1 MNVLSKVY
9 LGLWLISVSS
19 LKRDTS
25 KTNGSPTK
33 NGKML
38 SPTVLAPIFVGAR
51 WNQAGLPILVTQLS
65 EREESLRTP
74 GAALGEIIFLVAVLA
89 GVVETCPRSPAAT
102 AAAVAA
108 PAEAE
113 DLDHQADPTFGRR
126 MLRKTQWIKVGSGMK
141 RDRFAKVITV
151 EPVSVRVVTITVL
164 WTTPVT
170 IDPTA
175 LTPNTKIMLPLLNTF
190 MMFGRAGKLR

>member
-1 MNVLSKVY
+1 M
-9 LGLWLISVSS
+9 
-19 LKRDTS
+19 
-25 KTNGSPTK
+25 
-33 NGKML
+33 
-38 SPTVLAPIFVGAR
+38 PTVPVKA
-51 WNQAGLPILVTQLS
+51 AGWRMEPPVS
-65 EREESLRTP
+65 
-74 GAALGEIIFLVAVLA
+74 VAVA
-89 GVVETCPRSPAAT
+89 PRQRPAAT

-175 LTPNTKIMLPLLNTF
+175 LIPNTKIMLPLLNTF

>member
-1 MNVLSKVY
+1 
-9 LGLWLISVSS
+9 
-19 LKRDTS
+19 
-25 KTNGSPTK
+25 
-33 NGKML
+33 
-38 SPTVLAPIFVGAR
+38 
-51 WNQAGLPILVTQLS
+51 
-65 EREESLRTP
+65 
-74 GAALGEIIFLVAVLA
+74 
-89 GVVETCPRSPAAT
+89 
-102 AAAVAA
+102 
-108 PAEAE
+108 
-113 DLDHQADPTFGRR
+113 
-126 MLRKTQWIKVGSGMK
+126 MK

>member
-1 MNVLSKVY
+1 MPSQ
-9 LGLWLISVSS
+9 
-19 LKRDTS
+19 
-25 KTNGSPTK
+25 
-33 NGKML
+33 
-38 SPTVLAPIFVGAR
+38 TVLVPIFVEAK
-51 WNQAGLPILVTQLS
+51 WNQAELPILVMQLCES
-65 EREESLRTP
+65 EESLRTP
-74 GAALGEIIFLVAVLA
+74 GVALGGIIFLVAVLV

-108 PAEAE
+108 LAEAE

-175 LTPNTKIMLPLLNTF
+175 LTPNSKIMLPLLNTF
-190 MMFGRAGKLR
+190 LMFGRAGKLR